1 MACCIFAAF
10 IIHRSPSA
18 LEYLNT
24 QHLTQNHLEAKTF
37 ESAQN
42 EVVIVDDEEVVT
54 RHFTLSDLTC
64 ESCCTTVE
72 EAVRQLPGVV
82 KVSTSLLSSSATIIY
97 KRRVLGLGRIRTA
110 IQDAGYGV
118 SVKQDDT
125 ELLDVLSRKSKL
137 EQLKAAFRGAA
148 ILSALAWFFHYAIS
162 SHSWFLS
169 TESASFLYLLFSLI
183 PAWLV
188 QLWFG
193 RSIHIGAWWHGD
205 KTNMDTLL
213 STSILLG
220 LEISFTD
227 FVFGT
232 GIVLGGR
239 CLNQALRAKAT
250 SKITALHEI
259 RCTTSNFTLLPQRT
273 SQPVFFLQP
282 GDKILIPAGS
292 VVPCDCYVTNGTSSV
307 DTSLL
312 TGEAGYQTKRP
323 GDLIRSGSTNPS
335 FALEAVATHPP
346 DKSSLSRLVEA
357 VRASSSSSD
366 DTRGDIIPGLTVVTT
381 YFARV
386 VMTLA
391 AIAFFATGITSL
403 WAGTD
408 WMGAWIAAT
417 RRAMLVPS
425 VTCPCSLG
433 LATPAATMA
442 GINTALRHG
451 VLVKGGLETLG
462 KLATLTHMAFDKTGT
477 LTRAGL
483 EVSEAR
489 FFDGVDS
496 QDLCLLL
503 CAVEKDEH
511 TSHIKRQFQS
521 LTAQDLTVEKGKGV
535 IGKVS
540 LTAGKELTEVIV
552 GSLRLLQESGILSE
566 KPASTAHQ
574 TSTQI
579 VYVGVGG
586 NYAGYLVL
594 ENIVRPETPETLS
607 RLRQLGLDVS
617 LITGDNKEEA
627 ERVASIESTILD
639 IQRRGGSVAMVGDG
653 LNDLAAQSAADVSI
667 SVCAGRDSGDL
678 GAALAFSSLSEV
690 TLLSGA
696 DLNGL
701 YEVIRIARKTIRQAR
716 INLTWALAYNTVGLL
731 AALGCLEP
739 IGIRL
744 DVYMTGMIMATSSV
758 SVLLLSQR
766 VS

>member
-1 MACCIFAAF
+1 
-10 IIHRSPSA
+10 
-18 LEYLNT
+18 
-24 QHLTQNHLEAKTF
+24 
-37 ESAQN
+37 
-42 EVVIVDDEEVVT
+42 
-54 RHFTLSDLTC
+54 
-64 ESCCTTVE
+64 
-72 EAVRQLPGVV
+72 
-82 KVSTSLLSSSATIIY
+82 
-97 KRRVLGLGRIRTA
+97 
-110 IQDAGYGV
+110 
-118 SVKQDDT
+118 
-125 ELLDVLSRKSKL
+125 
-137 EQLKAAFRGAA
+137 
-148 ILSALAWFFHYAIS
+148 
-162 SHSWFLS
+162 
-169 TESASFLYLLFSLI
+169 
-183 PAWLV
+183 
-188 QLWFG
+188 
-193 RSIHIGAWWHGD
+193 
-205 KTNMDTLL
+205 
-213 STSILLG
+213 
-220 LEISFTD
+220 
-227 FVFGT
+227 
-232 GIVLGGR
+232 
-239 CLNQALRAKAT
+239 
-250 SKITALHEI
+250 
-259 RCTTSNFTLLPQRT
+259 
-273 SQPVFFLQP
+273 
-282 GDKILIPAGS
+282 
-292 VVPCDCYVTNGTSSV
+292 
-307 DTSLL
+307 
-312 TGEAGYQTKRP
+312 
-323 GDLIRSGSTNPS
+323 
-335 FALEAVATHPP
+335 
-346 DKSSLSRLVEA
+346 
-357 VRASSSSSD
+357 
-366 DTRGDIIPGLTVVTT
+366 
-381 YFARV
+381 
-386 VMTLA
+386 
-391 AIAFFATGITSL
+391 
-403 WAGTD
+403 
-408 WMGAWIAAT
+408 
-417 RRAMLVPS
+417 
-425 VTCPCSLG
+425 
-433 LATPAATMA
+433 MA

-489 FFDGVDS
+489 FFDGIDS

-511 TSHIKRQFQS
+511 TSHI
-521 LTAQDLTVEKGKGV
+521 DLTVEKGKGV

-552 GSLRLLQESGILSE
+552 ASLRLLQESGILSE

-627 ERVASIESTILD
+627 ERVASIVGVSSNQVTSEALPWDKESTILD

-667 SVCAGRDSGDL
+667 SVSAGRDSGDL

>member
-1 MACCIFAAF
+1 M
-10 IIHRSPSA
+10 
-18 LEYLNT
+18 
-24 QHLTQNHLEAKTF
+24 
-37 ESAQN
+37 
-42 EVVIVDDEEVVT
+42 
-54 RHFTLSDLTC
+54 
-64 ESCCTTVE
+64 
-72 EAVRQLPGVV
+72 
-82 KVSTSLLSSSATIIY
+82 
-97 KRRVLGLGRIRTA
+97 
-110 IQDAGYGV
+110 
-118 SVKQDDT
+118 
-125 ELLDVLSRKSKL
+125 
-137 EQLKAAFRGAA
+137 
-148 ILSALAWFFHYAIS
+148 
-162 SHSWFLS
+162 
-169 TESASFLYLLFSLI
+169 
-183 PAWLV
+183 
-188 QLWFG
+188 
-193 RSIHIGAWWHGD
+193 
-205 KTNMDTLL
+205 
-213 STSILLG
+213 
-220 LEISFTD
+220 
-227 FVFGT
+227 
-232 GIVLGGR
+232 
-239 CLNQALRAKAT
+239 
-250 SKITALHEI
+250 
-259 RCTTSNFTLLPQRT
+259 
-273 SQPVFFLQP
+273 
-282 GDKILIPAGS
+282 
-292 VVPCDCYVTNGTSSV
+292 VPCDCYITNGTSSV

-312 TGEAGYQTKRP
+312 TGKAGYQTKHPR
-323 GDLIRSGSTNPS
+323 DLIRSGSTYLS
-335 FALEAVATHPP
+335 FTLKAVATHPP
-346 DKSSLSRLVEA
+346 KKSSLSRLVEA
-357 VRASSSSSD
+357 MRASSSSSD

-391 AIAFFATGITSL
+391 LIAFFATGITSL

-417 RRAMLVPS
+417 RRAMLVLS
-425 VTCPCSLG
+425 VPCPYSLG
-433 LATPAATMA
+433 LATPAATIA
-442 GINTALRHG
+442 GINTALRHS

-462 KLATLTHMAFDKTGT
+462 KLATLTHIAFDKTGT

-483 EVSEAR
+483 KVSEAR
-489 FFDGVDS
+489 FFDGIDS
-496 QDLCLLL
+496 QDLYLLL
-503 CAVEKDEH
+503 CAIEKDKH
-511 TSHIKRQFQS
+511 TSHIIGRALFRWAFNQLDEPKKRQFQS
-521 LTAQDLTVEKGKGV
+521 LTAQDLTIEKSKGV

-540 LTAGKELTEVIV
+540 LMAGKESTEVIV

-566 KPASTAHQ
+566 KSASTAHQ

-579 VYVGVGG
+579 VCVSIGG
-586 NYAGYLVL
+586 NYAGYLLL

-627 ERVASIESTILD
+627 ERVASIVGVSSNQVSSEALPWDKESTIRD

-678 GAALAFSSLSEV
+678 GAALAFSSLSEE